1 MIEVEVHQQL
11 RAFLREQGE
20 PYWPHHLTMG
30 RLVARALRLGR
41 SALIQAGAP
50 SGSHARYRL
59 SYLVPLL
66 IWPGAAVLAVPE
78 EVQQRLLMVEIP
90 RLRQW
95 IQTPKPIRTGDRW
108 PGPDFQGLLLTTP
121 EQWLSDRL
129 GDQSRFPE
137 KIPTILDGVDD
148 LEAWAQQQLTAQLEP
163 SHWNDLMLAR
173 PDLAETIRDVRVQL
187 TRAIFQHPA
196 NPYECYLIE
205 SEEREILETLF
216 QPLSAGQVA
225 DPDAS
230 FQPLPAPEAPN
241 TTPRLPGLPDAWSY
255 FWERLQNPD
264 QLVWATIDRQH
275 GQFSVYCGPI
285 DVAPALEKIWPQQP
299 VVLIGGALDLE
310 PEAPIYRQ
318 RLGLK
323 DLTCLKFAPDRQSE
337 LIQLYLPDGLPMPNT
352 PQFQAALVQEVRALL
367 NVSLTAPGLAVLLV
381 GDVPLKAQIGSILA
395 GEFGSRVQV
404 EKTCLDDNGILVTGW
419 EFWRQYQHVLPAPH
433 LLAIATLPI
442 PSLEHPLV
450 AGRVAYYKRLRQDWF
465 RLYLLPTALSELQRA
480 IAPVRERQGVVA
492 LLDNRV
498 LHRSYGHQ
506 VLAALSPLAR
516 INYLDPTLFN
526 QSDYSV
532 LD

>member
-1 MIEVEVHQQL
+1 
-11 RAFLREQGE
+11 
-20 PYWPHHLTMG
+20 MG

-50 SGSHARYRL
+50 SGSHGRYRL

-95 IQTPKPIRTGDRW
+95 IQTHKPIRTGDRW
-108 PGPDFQGLLLTTP
+108 PGEDFQGLLLTTP

-129 GDQSRFPE
+129 TGQNRFPE
-137 KIPTILDGVDD
+137 GIPTILDGVDD
-148 LEAWAQQQLTAQLEP
+148 LEVWAQQQLTAQLEP
-163 SHWNDLMLAR
+163 SDWNDLMLAR

-205 SEEREILETLF
+205 PEEREILQSLF
-216 QPLSAGQVA
+216 QQLSETSPYGTSHQDWSATTA
-225 DPDAS
+225 PDATPS
-230 FQPLPAPEAPN
+230 LSSLPEAWN
-241 TTPRLPGLPDAWSY
+241 YFRDRLTT
-255 FWERLQNPD
+255 PD
-264 QLVWATIDRQH
+264 QLVWATIARQH
-275 GQFSVYCGPI
+275 GQFSLYCGPV
-285 DVAPALEKIWPQQP
+285 DVAPVLEKIWPQQP

-310 PEAPIYRQ
+310 PEATIYRQ

-337 LIQLYLPDGLPMPNT
+337 IIQLYLPDGLPMPNT
-352 PQFQAALVQEVRALL
+352 PQFQTALLQEVRSLL
-367 NVSLTAPGLAVLLV
+367 TVSLTAPGLTVLLV

-450 AGRVAYYKRLRQDWF
+450 AGRVAYYKKLRQDWF

-516 INYLDPTLFN
+516 INYLDSSLFN
-526 QSDYSV
+526 SSDYSV

>member
-1 MIEVEVHQQL
+1 
-11 RAFLREQGE
+11 
-20 PYWPHHLTMG
+20 MG

-50 SGSHARYRL
+50 SGSHGRYRL

-95 IQTPKPIRTGDRW
+95 IQTHKPIRTGDRW
-108 PGPDFQGLLLTTP
+108 PGADFQGLLLTTP

-129 GDQSRFPE
+129 SDQSRFPE
-137 KIPTILDGVDD
+137 GIPTILDGVDD
-148 LEAWAQQQLTAQLEP
+148 LEVWVQQQLTAKLEP
-163 SHWNDLMLAR
+163 SHWNDLMWAR
-173 PDLAETIRDVRVQL
+173 PELAETIRDVRVRL
-187 TRAIFQHPA
+187 TKAIFQHPA

-205 SEEREILETLF
+205 SEERDLL
-216 QPLSAGQVA
+216 QYLLQQLSAA
-225 DPDAS
+225 NP
-230 FQPLPAPEAPN
+230 PPAPHPPLVPTPEPN
-241 TTPRLPGLPDAWSY
+241 TATSLAHLPEAWRY
-255 FWERLQNPD
+255 YWERLQNPD
-264 QLVWATIDRQH
+264 QLVWATIARQH
-275 GQFSVYCGPI
+275 GQFSLHCGPI
-285 DVAPALEKIWPQQP
+285 DVAPVLEKIWPQQP

-310 PEAPIYRQ
+310 PEATIYRQ
-318 RLGLK
+318 RLCLK
-323 DLTCLKFAPDRQSE
+323 DLTCLKFAPDRQNE
-337 LIQLYLPDGLPMPNT
+337 LIHLYLPDGLPMPNT
-352 PQFQAALVQEVRALL
+352 PQFQTVLVQEVRSLL
-367 NVSLTAPGLAVLLV
+367 NVSLPAPGLTVLLV

-450 AGRVAYYKRLRQDWF
+450 AGRVAYYKKLRQDWF

-516 INYLDPTLFN
+516 INYLDPSLFN